1 MQQDRC
7 PQCNSDTFTKG
18 PSDRV
23 QVSEGVRLVQVQCAS
38 CNWSGGYGIE
48 AGLPRYLRPA
58 SQASHSD
65 PAAYDQASLMV
76 AEWREQDRRRV
87 RLQRMVVRAV
97 LVVMAV
103 GIIALLGSLVIRQT
117 RQASDQELSPLETVP
132 TPDQISQE
140 DNPGSIPVQ
149 EFVLRN
155 YQPTEGFTTVLKPM
169 RLLGFREGT
178 TSTTYT
184 VLIEET
190 PWVILWDYLETSA
203 LSPLLRVSLTSRATG
218 LTEDLVDLASPS
230 GANHAI
236 LQAAGDFE
244 LSIDASGTQWKVW
257 VLLEAE
263 SEQEPNG

>member
-18 PSDRV
+18 PNDRV
-23 QVSEGVRLVQVQCAS
+23 QVSDGVRLVQVQCDS
-38 CNWSGGYGIE
+38 CKWNGGYGIE

-58 SQASHSD
+58 SQASDSD
-65 PAAYDQASLMV
+65 PAAYDQALQMV
-76 AEWREQDRRRV
+76 AEWREQDQRRV

-97 LVVMAV
+97 LVVVAV
-103 GIIALLGSLVIRQT
+103 GIIALLGSLVIRQS
-117 RQASDQELSPLETVP
+117 RQASDPEPFPSETVP

-140 DNPGSIPVQ
+140 DNPDNIPVQ

-169 RLLGFREGT
+169 RLLGLIEGAA
-178 TSTTYT
+178 STTQS
-184 VLIEET
+184 VRIEET
-190 PWVILWDYLETSA
+190 PWVVLWDYRETSA
-203 LSPLLRVSLTSRATG
+203 LSPLFRVSLTSRATG
-218 LTEDLVDLASPS
+218 QTEDLVDLASPS

-236 LQAAGDFE
+236 LQDAGDFE

-263 SEQEPNG
+263 SE